1 MSIKIIK
8 NIDSHYV
15 EQYTSTMKYEIIN
28 HTADVGIRAFGKDV
42 NELFENTAY
51 GMFEIIASLNNVTN
65 ELETEIE
72 IKDDGLDDMLHD
84 FLSELLFK
92 YEVENILFG
101 KFIVKSLDKK
111 GLKGTA
117 LGEKIDL
124 NRHRIK
130 TEIKAVTYHQLKVKK
145 EENHWIAEVI
155 FDI

>member
-1 MSIKIIK
+1 
-8 NIDSHYV
+8 
-15 EQYTSTMKYEIIN
+15 MKYEIID

-51 GMFEIIASLNNVTN
+51 GMFEIIASLENVRN

-72 IKDDGLDDMLHD
+72 IKDDSLDNMLHD

-92 YEVENILFG
+92 YEVEKILFG

-124 NRHRIK
+124 NRHHIK

>member
-1 MSIKIIK
+1 
-8 NIDSHYV
+8 
-15 EQYTSTMKYEIIN
+15 MKYEIID
-28 HTADVGIRAFGKDV
+28 HTADVGIRAFGKDI

-51 GMFEIIASLNNVTN
+51 GMFEIIASLEDVKN

-72 IKDDGLDDMLHD
+72 IKNDGLDNMLHD

-92 YEVENILFG
+92 YEVEKILFG
-101 KFIVKSLDKK
+101 KFIVKSLPARPGDKK